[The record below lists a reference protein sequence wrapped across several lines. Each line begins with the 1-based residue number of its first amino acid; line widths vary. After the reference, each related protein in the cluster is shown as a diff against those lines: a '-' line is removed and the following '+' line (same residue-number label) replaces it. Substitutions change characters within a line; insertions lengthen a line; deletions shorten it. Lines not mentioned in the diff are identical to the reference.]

1 MERVMTI
8 GEIESEFDSEWVLV
22 DEPETN
28 EQPEVLQGKV
38 IHHSKDRD
46 EVHGKAV
53 SLRPQRSAILY
64 TGSFLKNST
73 VVGY

>member
-28 EQPEVLQGKV
+28 EQLEVLKGRV

-46 EVHGKAV
+46 EVYRKAV
-53 SLRPQRSAILY
+53 SLRPKRCAILY
-64 TGSFLKNST
+64 MGEIPKDA
-73 VVGY
+73 VVVL